1 MPEENPTPITP
12 EGKRAAD
19 RMRSI
24 FFMIAAA
31 NIVIVA
37 IVIWQRHAQESRR
50 DATPARPAAV
60 EYARPPATDGAPNR
74 NERSEKP

>member
-1 MPEENPTPITP
+1 MPADNPTPITP

-31 NIVIVA
+31 NIVLVVIVL
-37 IVIWQRHAQESRR
+37 WQRQAHKDPA
-50 DATPARPAAV
+50 DTPAK
-60 EYARPPATDGAPNR
+60 PATTEEAAANRPQTDGSRNPSAPG
-74 NERSEKP
+74 K

>member
-1 MPEENPTPITP
+1 MPAENPTPITP

-31 NIVIVA
+31 NIVLVVIVL
-37 IVIWQRHAQESRR
+37 WQRQAHKDPA
-50 DATPARPAAV
+50 DTPAKPAMT
-60 EYARPPATDGAPNR
+60 EEATVHRTQADEHGNPSAAG
-74 NERSEKP
+74 K

>member
-1 MPEENPTPITP
+1 MPAKNPTPITP

-31 NIVIVA
+31 NIVLVVIVL
-37 IVIWQRHAQESRR
+37 WQRQTHKNPADTPPKPVAAEEAAASPAQKDGHRI
-50 DATPARPAAV
+50 PAAL
-60 EYARPPATDGAPNR
+60 
-74 NERSEKP
+74 EK

>member
-1 MPEENPTPITP
+1 MPADNPTPITP

-31 NIVIVA
+31 NIVVVA
-37 IVIWQRHAQESRR
+37 IVLWQRQAHKDPA
-50 DATPARPAAV
+50 DTPAKPVATEEAAASPAQK
-60 EYARPPATDGAPNR
+60 DGRRNPSAPG
-74 NERSEKP
+74 K

>member
-1 MPEENPTPITP
+1 MPAENPTPITP

-31 NIVIVA
+31 NIVLVVIVL
-37 IVIWQRHAQESRR
+37 WQRQTHKDPAG
-50 DATPARPAAV
+50 TPAK
-60 EYARPPATDGAPNR
+60 PATTEVAPANRTPTDGNR
-74 NERSEKP
+74 KPSAAGK

>member
-1 MPEENPTPITP
+1 MPADHPTPISP

-31 NIVIVA
+31 NIVLVVIVL
-37 IVIWQRHAQESRR
+37 WQRQTHKNPADTPLKPVTSEES
-50 DATPARPAAV
+50 AARPI
-60 EYARPPATDGAPNR
+60 ETD
-74 NERSEKP
+74 KPRVPSALGK